1 MVSRFYR
8 HIAGC
13 ILCTP
18 QDKWYILSYSLY
30 CEIHV
35 FLQENILHEN
45 EPQKPKNLKKMLA
58 KSQASDA

>member
-45 EPQKPKNLKKMLA
+45 EPQNPKTLRKC
-58 KSQASDA
+58 